1 MAKISILV
9 DTDIFIDY
17 FNTGFF
23 SNILENDEFRI
34 YYSLVTKKELI
45 SKKGLKASEKIA
57 IFHSL
62 KNYRVANID
71 STIAAK
77 YSSLRKKY
85 PNLNKEDILI
95 ASTALVKRL
104 PLLTRNWKHYKNIE
118 GLVLFVG
125 KRK

>member
-17 FNTGFF
+17 FNTGLF
-23 SNILENDEFRI
+23 SNILESDEFKI
-34 YYSLVTKKELI
+34 YYSIVTKKELV
-45 SKKGLKASEKIA
+45 SKKGLRASEKEA
-57 IFHSL
+57 VLHTL
-62 KNYRVANID
+62 KNFRIISID
-71 STIAAK
+71 SIIAAK

-85 PNLNKEDILI
+85 PDLDKEDILI
-95 ASTALVKRL
+95 ASTALVKKL

-125 KRK
+125 DRK

>member
-85 PNLNKEDILI
+85 PNLDKEDILI

-125 KRK
+125 NRK

>member
-17 FNTGFF
+17 FNTGLF
-23 SNILENDEFRI
+23 SNILENDEFII
-34 YYSLVTKKELI
+34 YYSMVTKKELI
-45 SKKGLKASEKIA
+45 SKKGLKTSERIA
-57 IFHSL
+57 VLHTL
-62 KNYRVANID
+62 KNYRLINID

-85 PNLNKEDILI
+85 PNLDKEDILI

-118 GLVLFVG
+118 GLV
-125 KRK
+125 

>member
-17 FNTGFF
+17 FNTGLF
-23 SNILENDEFRI
+23 SNILENDEFTI
-34 YYSLVTKKELI
+34 YYSIVTKKELI

-57 IFHSL
+57 IFHSI

-125 KRK
+125 NRK

>member
-125 KRK
+125 NRK

>member
-17 FNTGFF
+17 FNTGLF
-23 SNILENDEFRI
+23 SNILENDEFII
-34 YYSLVTKKELI
+34 YYSMVTKKELI
-45 SKKGLKASEKIA
+45 SKKGLKTSERIA
-57 IFHSL
+57 VLHTL
-62 KNYRVANID
+62 KNYRLINID

-85 PNLNKEDILI
+85 PNLDKEDILI

-118 GLVLFVG
+118 GLVLFIG
-125 KRK
+125 ERK

>member
-45 SKKGLKASEKIA
+45 SKNGLKASEKIA

-62 KNYRVANID
+62 KNYRVVNIY

-125 KRK
+125 NRK

>member
-62 KNYRVANID
+62 KNYRVVNID

-125 KRK
+125 NRK